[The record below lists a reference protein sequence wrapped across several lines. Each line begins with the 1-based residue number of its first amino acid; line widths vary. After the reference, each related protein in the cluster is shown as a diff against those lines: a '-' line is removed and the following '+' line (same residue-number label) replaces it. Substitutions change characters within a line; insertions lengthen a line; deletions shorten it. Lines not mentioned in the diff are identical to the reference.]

1 MARSLRRTLMV
12 SGAAVAIGALAAI
25 GMTSASAGTGGIGI
39 LADRTVR
46 TGIDIPWGIT
56 FLPDRSAY
64 VAERDTGRILRI
76 TQSGAR
82 SVVGT
87 VPGTAFGGEGGLL
100 GLAVAPGF
108 NPADGRLFAYQT
120 VSSGNRIVRIRVRS
134 HRVGAGDVTQI
145 LRMTQAGRPPTNPPN
160 RLGGVVFSMGHR
172 NVQGIAWDSR
182 GRLSASEF
190 GPS

>member
-120 VSSGNRIVRIRVRS
+120 VSSGNRIVRALAADGLDVAEGT
-134 HRVGAGDVTQI
+134 VCGA
-145 LRMTQAGRPPTNPPN
+145 LRAVADLLVP
-160 RLGGVVFSMGHR
+160 LEEAIVAR
-172 NVQGIAWDSR
+172 NAEARHAHAD
-182 GRLSASEF
+182 ET
-190 GPS
+190 